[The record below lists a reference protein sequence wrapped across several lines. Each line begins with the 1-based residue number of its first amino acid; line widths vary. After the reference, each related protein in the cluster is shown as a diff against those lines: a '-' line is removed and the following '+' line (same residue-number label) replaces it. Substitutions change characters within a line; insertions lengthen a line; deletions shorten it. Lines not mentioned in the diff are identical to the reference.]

1 MGYAVKTSRVR
12 GDAVVEAAREAQ
24 ADGLACCATLWSSTL
39 CDGHAAVA
47 MLPRGLRLPALA
59 QWTRLKLLKLIRC
72 LIGRLGLRLIA
83 VVKAPQPQHA
93 LPALLQELLR
103 YEQTSSACGRDGR
116 KVGLPRA
123 RTAKRSKA

>member
-24 ADGLACCATLWSSTL
+24 ADGLACCATLRSSTL

-47 MLPRGLRLPALA
+47 MLPRGLSLPALA
-59 QWTRLKLLKLIRC
+59 QWARLKLIRC